1 MIRYI
6 SDKRRRKNA
15 NTIYLGSDLII
26 SFGVYGGP
34 EVQHQ
39 LQGKPLLYQTLRTT
53 GDWCRHKLPKPKNRQ
68 EVRAFFRLTRPRFR
82 YEHEWADLRK
92 DFISQYYAP
101 QPKEWSQVLP
111 DNVALW
117 ASRRL
122 QEITRELSFVDNY
135 RVARVGNTCQER
147 RYRRQQK
154 RGCCGFLDVINV
166 CPIDGKP
173 YRLGCN
179 YGH

>member
-6 SDKRRRKNA
+6 SAKRRHNNA
-15 NTIYLGSDLII
+15 NAIYFPFDLFV
-26 SFGVYGGP
+26 SFSIYGDP
-34 EVQHQ
+34 EVLHQ
-39 LQGKPLLYQTLRTT
+39 LQGKKLLWQMLAGT
-53 GDWCRHKLPKPKNRQ
+53 GNWCRHKLPKPKSRE
-68 EVRAFFRLTRPRFR
+68 EVLKFFKRVRPRFR
-82 YEHEWADLRK
+82 NEHEWADLRK

-122 QEITRELSFVDNY
+122 QEITRELACVDNY

-147 RYRRQQK
+147 RYRRQEK
-154 RGCCGFLDVINV
+154 RGCCGFLDVIDV
-166 CPIDGKP
+166 CPVDGKP